1 MTYTI
6 YGLVYTKFK
15 SLAMLYYT
23 ILTSLMLHMKIE
35 IIKAVAGWY
44 HGIVVIPQYWNETIS
59 VLSRFQGND
68 EVNIDVTTV
77 FTMSGNI
84 KARRLNKSCDSYWWS
99 QECDT
104 HKSKSLFKLKHP
116 NITINPINVT
126 SISIY

>member
-6 YGLVYTKFK
+6 YGLVYTKSK
-15 SLAMLYYT
+15 SLAMLYYK

-44 HGIVVIPQYWNETIS
+44 HGIVVIPQCWNETIS

-68 EVNIDVTTV
+68 EVNIDITTV

-84 KARRLNKSCDSYWWS
+84 EARRLNKSCDSYW
-99 QECDT
+99 
-104 HKSKSLFKLKHP
+104 
-116 NITINPINVT
+116 
-126 SISIY
+126 